1 MTGVAAGD
9 RTETPMPLPRELLDQ
24 MAAKRAHESVEA
36 DRDRRRDHVRTALQ
50 CLGWCALGVYCI
62 GWALHTTDEGLGRI
76 FLFLGLAI
84 GNGGI
89 IFTLLAAYRRGE
101 RRGDW

>member
-1 MTGVAAGD
+1 
-9 RTETPMPLPRELLDQ
+9 MPLPRELLDQ
-24 MAAKRAHESVEA
+24 MAARHAREAGDA

-50 CLGWCALGVYCI
+50 CLGWCALGVYCLA
-62 GWALHTTDEGLGRI
+62 WALHTSDERLGEV
-76 FLFLGLAI
+76 FFFLGLAI

>member
-1 MTGVAAGD
+1 
-9 RTETPMPLPRELLDQ
+9 MPLPRALLEE
-24 MAAKRAHESVEA
+24 MAEKRRCETVQAE
-36 DRDRRRDHVRTALQ
+36 RDRRRANILTALQ
-50 CLGWCALGVYCI
+50 CLGWCALGLYCI
-62 GWALHTTDEGLGRI
+62 GWALHTTDEEAGRI
-76 FLFLGLAI
+76 LFLLGIAA